1 VPIRISRKHVSSSAH
16 PSESPHRAR
25 SSHALTTRLRPCR
38 AVPCGVRVR
47 ARGTGHSPVSRGRP
61 DAPFGSLSLRYRW
74 FATRLCVIPACNMQH
89 AT

>member
-25 SSHALTTRLRPCR
+25 ELARADDASA
-38 AVPCGVRVR
+38 AVPCRTVPR
-47 ARGTGHSPVSRGRP
+47 ACACTGHGLASRGRP
-61 DAPFGSLSLRYRW
+61 DAPLGSLSLRYRW